1 MLVSG
6 RLHVLGP
13 WNLYLNVGS
22 AGSLLGEVLLLP
34 GRAVEV
40 LRGLVQKLVGGGA
53 AHGKVDVLR

>member
-6 RLHVLGP
+6 RLQILGP

-40 LRGLVQKLVGGGA
+40 LRGLVQKLVCGGA
-53 AHGKVDVLR
+53 AHGKIDVLR